1 MKFNLKLFNKANGL
15 PFDVQKI
22 NKNTVEFYYLDNI
35 EQHEKYTNSG
45 RFAIWAGKDDI
56 FRVFI
61 QKDYYNA
68 LKPFYKKEVNEI
80 WIDFLHSASKKNKKT
95 NLMFIVPLLIFY
107 VFAALISSIF
117 FQEQL
122 MLFLLMML
130 SVVVV
135 SNYFQNKKLRKDM
148 QIMNNEAQIKIKNI
162 LGEKVFEELSVAQD
176 KHYEDFFKSN

>member
-1 MKFNLKLFNKANGL
+1 
-15 PFDVQKI
+15 
-22 NKNTVEFYYLDNI
+22 
-35 EQHEKYTNSG
+35 
-45 RFAIWAGKDDI
+45 
-56 FRVFI
+56 
-61 QKDYYNA
+61 
-68 LKPFYKKEVNEI
+68 
-80 WIDFLHSASKKNKKT
+80 
-95 NLMFIVPLLIFY
+95 MFIVPLLIFY

-148 QIMNNEAQIKIKNI
+148 QIMNDDAQIKIKNI
-162 LGEKVFEELSVAQD
+162 LGKKVFEELSVAQD